1 MRMSMPQNEPQFT
14 SDKDLNESLPEAY
27 SSKPPMPVI
36 GQQKKPISKSVS
48 GKTMQN

>member
-36 GQQKKPISKSVS
+36 GQ
-48 GKTMQN
+48 